1 MNYRTVLLAS
11 AAVMFATAASAKDIT
26 NPFYLPEQG
35 KVLSDTSIETSRLNG
50 KHGEGNIYKG
60 LYANE
65 EITYGISDNLSVFG
79 SIGNEFDGKRFSNGE
94 YNNDHNFDYT
104 VGAKYNM
111 QRGNWLAQ
119 AGASY
124 YTFNPKSWYGHRDN
138 DSRWFKELAA
148 EVKLGYDLCNGW
160 TPYTSFTAT
169 SVVDQANRPMNYS
182 WFAGVHKADTKYS
195 LDAGIRYDFNTD
207 GDAEIVKNDFEENK
221 HNTNLWYLQAEANYF
236 VKENVALGIYGDYY
250 LGGSYNDDIDY
261 DYTAGLQAKVLF

>member
-35 KVLSDTSIETSRLNG
+35 KVLSDTSIETSRTNL
-50 KHGEGNIYKG
+50 KHGIGNVDKS

-148 EVKLGYDLCNGW
+148 EVKLGYDLCNGL
-160 TPYTSFTAT
+160 TPYTSFTAS
-169 SVVDQANRPMNYS
+169 SVIDQANRTAVYS
-182 WFAGVHKADTKYS
+182 WFGGVHKKFDKAS
-195 LDAGIRYDFNTD
+195 IDAGVRYDFNTD
-207 GDAEIVKNDFEENK
+207 NDASLDGN
-221 HNTNLWYLQAEANYF
+221 HNTNMWYAQAEANYF